1 MMSRA
6 LGSDHTSRSLQGIE
20 WMLLMH
26 EALGRLR
33 GDAAALLLPRGMDGA
48 IPQSPEVISR
58 IAGALDEV
66 TQQLVQSGRSAAQ
79 VAQLPCVSSSLAE
92 RWNALHAFHCQ
103 CDEVA
108 RELSR
113 SEGVTLRTPWQ
124 LSGQLQQRAV
134 FDRVVLLG
142 VLDLTP
148 MNRRIV
154 ARLDELGCV
163 VESWIIA
170 PDSQPW
176 NERAFDAYGCVASDP
191 GRLAPEIGQSAI
203 EPAEDSLD
211 QCEAALARFSVMC
224 SDPQCAPQP
233 VVVSCDPEL
242 TPLLQ
247 SVARRHG
254 RSVHA
259 GSGTP
264 FALTLS
270 GSLLR
275 AVARLHAECTP
286 AALAQL
292 LAQPAMLDALRDQMS
307 EDPRAILDMLR
318 EEHLLHSVSD
328 LGQVC
333 RQDGCQVGA
342 KLANALRALGG
353 AGLPAQIGGGI
364 RADAS
369 AAECVFALLAWMTR
383 LLRGSLGDPVQAA
396 AHAELKSQAESL
408 ARSAFKD
415 RVIPIGTVIA
425 LLQRQMDSRQIP
437 VPPDGTEIEAIGW
450 LDALFEPTR
459 HLVLL
464 GMREGTVPSQ
474 PQPDGWFTDPIRQ
487 ALGLPN
493 RAARFHRDAAVLA
506 AVSARA
512 LSLAVVGGMVD
523 SSGEPFRSS
532 RLLFPHTAREQAERI
547 LQLYGK
553 SEERRVRIP
562 MVDGNSAAF
571 HAVPRPED
579 FPECEQIEAVSATRC
594 VKYFNDAFSFWLT
607 SQLGLNDPIIFLDVM
622 RPPQFGVLLHRVL
635 RRLAEPA
642 PSDGSEAAW
651 MGVLEE
657 ELDNAMTRQFGRSP
671 APAVALQRT
680 AAIARLRGALRWH
693 LQQAAIGWE
702 IHAAEWP
709 FPDDEQLEVDG
720 QAIAVRGQIDRIDVN
735 RREGR
740 WRVIDYKLGDSA
752 FSSSR
757 AVTRNGWKDPQ
768 IPLYVHLL
776 PRSFPDLAQLH
787 LSGHVLSVDAT
798 GSPTLVDLVK
808 DAQSARPGVER
819 VEEMIRA
826 MRSGSFGTASDY
838 KPASSLQWG
847 QRDPFSSLLRR
858 VPGGGGA
865 DTDGEHGSESDG
877 DTEADGGVE

>member
-1 MMSRA
+1 
-6 LGSDHTSRSLQGIE
+6 
-20 WMLLMH
+20 MLLMH
-26 EALGRLR
+26 EALARLPN
-33 GDAAALLLPRGMDGA
+33 DAAALLLPRVMDGA
-48 IPQSPEVISR
+48 TPQSPEVLSR

-66 TQQLVQSGRSAAQ
+66 TQQLVQSGLSAAE
-79 VAQLPCVSSSLAE
+79 VAQLPCVSASLAE

-108 RELSR
+108 EELSR
-113 SEGVTLRTPWQ
+113 TEGVTLRTPWQ
-124 LSGQLQQRAV
+124 WKNQLEQSAV

-148 MNRRIV
+148 MNRRVV
-154 ARLDELGCV
+154 ARLDQLGCA

-170 PDSQPW
+170 PDSNPW
-176 NERAFDAYGCVASDP
+176 NERAFDAYGCVANDP
-191 GRLAPEIGQSAI
+191 GRLAPEIAPDAI
-203 EPAEDSLD
+203 EPAEDPLD

-224 SDPQCAPQP
+224 SGPQCDQQP
-233 VVVSCDPEL
+233 VVVSCDPEM

-247 SVARRHG
+247 SVAHRHG
-254 RSVHA
+254 RFVHA

-292 LAQPAMLDALRDQMS
+292 LAQPAMLDALSDQMS
-307 EDPRAILDMLR
+307 EDPRKVLDILR

-333 RQDGCQVGA
+333 RQGGRQVGA
-342 KLANALRALGG
+342 ELAGVLRVVGG

-364 RADAS
+364 RTDAT
-369 AAECVFALLAWMTR
+369 AAECVSELLAWMTR

-396 AHAELKSQAESL
+396 AHAELKSQAELL

-415 RVIPIGTVIA
+415 RVIPMGTVIA
-425 LLQRQMDSRQIP
+425 LLQRQMESLQIP

-474 PQPDGWFTDPIRQ
+474 PQPDGWFTDPIRH

-506 AVSARA
+506 AISGRA

-532 RLLFPHTAREQAERI
+532 RLLFPHTAREQAHRI

-553 SEERRVRIP
+553 SEEARVRIP

-579 FPECEQIEAVSATRC
+579 FPECEPSKDVSVTRC
-594 VKYFNDAFSFWLT
+594 VKYFDGPFSFWLT
-607 SQLGLNDPIIFLDVM
+607 SQLGLNDPIIFLDAM
-622 RPPQFGVLLHRVL
+622 QPLHFGVLLHRVL
-635 RRLAEPA
+635 RRLADPA
-642 PSDGSEAAW
+642 PGDGSEAAW
-651 MGVLEE
+651 MGVLEQ
-657 ELDNAMTRQFGRSP
+657 ELDDAMQRQFGRSP

-693 LQQAAIGWE
+693 LDQVAIGWE
-702 IHAAEWP
+702 ILAAEWP
-709 FPDDEQLEVDG
+709 FPNDEQLEVDG
-720 QAIAVRGQIDRIDVN
+720 QAITVRGQIDRIDVN

-752 FSSSR
+752 FLSSR
-757 AVTRNGWKDPQ
+757 AVTKNGWKDPQ
-768 IPLYVHLL
+768 IPLYVHLV
-776 PRSFPDLAQLH
+776 PRSFPDQAQLR

-798 GSPTLVDLVK
+798 GSPTLVDLVQ
-808 DAQSARPGVER
+808 DAQSARPGVEL
-819 VEEMIRA
+819 VEKMVRA
-826 MRSGSFGTASDY
+826 MRSGSFGSASDY
-838 KPASSLQWG
+838 KPASALQWR

-865 DTDGEHGSESDG
+865 DGDSADGSDSEG
-877 DTEADGGVE
+877 DTHADGGAA